1 MHADPHADPR
11 EFWEGFY
18 EDRDRW
24 PSRPNGVLVDEAGA
38 LAPGRALDL
47 GCGHGGDAIWL
58 AERGWR
64 VTAVDLSA
72 NALERAAERARD
84 AGVGDAIEWQQR
96 DLATGLPAGE
106 WDLVSACYL
115 HAPVAL
121 PRTAIL
127 RAAADAVAPGGTLL
141 IVGHAG
147 PPSWAADA
155 RMPVDLPTPDRL
167 LDELALP
174 AGAWTVV
181 RSAEVE
187 RAATAPDGLPG
198 TRPDNLLRLRRR

>member
-24 PSRPNGVLVDEAGA
+24 PSRPNGILVDEVADLPAGT
-38 LAPGRALDL
+38 ALDL

-64 VTAVDLSA
+64 VTAVDVSQ
-72 NALERAAERARD
+72 NALDRAAERADD
-84 AGVGDAIEWQQR
+84 AGIGAAVAWER
-96 DLATGLPAGE
+96 HDLGE
-106 WDLVSACYL
+106 TFPDGVWDLVSACYL

-121 PRTAIL
+121 PRTEIL
-127 RAAADAVAPGGTLL
+127 RAAAAAVAPGGTLL

-155 RMPVDLPTPDRL
+155 HGHADLPTPERVRADL
-167 LDELALP
+167 GLTDDGWE
-174 AGAWTVV
+174 VV
-181 RSAEVE
+181 RSADVAF
-187 RAATAPDGLPG
+187 AATAPDGTPG
-198 TRPDNLLRLRRR
+198 TRSDNVLRLRRR